1 MAVNLPQNDD
11 IDIKSL
17 LEKNL
22 ELTQEIHGMMRSVKR
37 YMLWQRI
44 IGIIYFLLIVVPIII
59 SIIYLP
65 PLLKNLFGQYQQI
78 LNGESGTIL
87 EGFLNGGQGSFDF
100 KSLLN
105 DNGAQNIDVN
115 SLPPE
120 VQKMIKNNVK

>member
-11 IDIKSL
+11 VKNL

-22 ELTQEIHGMMRSVKR
+22 ELTQEIHGMMKSVKR

-44 IGIIYFLLIVVPIII
+44 MGIIYFLLIVVPIVL
-59 SIIYLP
+59 SILYLP
-65 PLLKNLFGQYQQI
+65 PLMKNLFGQYQQI

-87 EGFLNGGQGSFDF
+87 EGFLNGSQGSFDF

-105 DNGAQNIDVN
+105 SNGAQKVDVN
-115 SLPPE
+115 NLPPE
-120 VQKMIKNNVK
+120 IQKLIKDNVK